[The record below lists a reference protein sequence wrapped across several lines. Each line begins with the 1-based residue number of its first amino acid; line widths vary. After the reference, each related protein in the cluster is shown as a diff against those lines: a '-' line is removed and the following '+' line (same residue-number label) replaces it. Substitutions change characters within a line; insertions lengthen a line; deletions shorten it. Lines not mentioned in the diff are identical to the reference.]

1 MNILILGM
9 PNVGKTSLYNLIT
22 NNKNNNIIH
31 DTIGTTRDWHVSPL
45 KSNSNID
52 VYDTPGIIN
61 QKSIVT
67 KNVNNI
73 IKKIDIF
80 VYVVDYKNNNYFIDK
95 EFINELRKFNKE
107 ILVIINKD
115 DNFKQDKKIDN
126 LGIENIFFISCSHN
140 IGINDFLNFLLKY
153 DIKENSIKKYD
164 FSLGLFGKTNVGK
177 STLLNKLVGFERSIV
192 SNKPKTTTDVVSS
205 SYNFKGNTYSI
216 KDTAGLIKKNKIDKN
231 SLDFYVTKK
240 TLSVIN
246 EIDLNIFL
254 IDIEQG
260 FDTQSKKIF
269 NLIYQKSNILLFLIN
284 KIDLIK
290 KNKKKIINELIK
302 DINYE
307 FSHSKNIKILPIS
320 TLSKKDIY
328 FLKNKIH
335 ELTLELDTN
344 ISTSQINKW
353 LNHVVE
359 NNSHPRIHGKE
370 VKFKYGTQ
378 VSSNPLTIKIF
389 SNFSK
394 EISKSYKRYLL
405 NNFYK
410 FFKIKSRNLKISITK
425 SKNPYNY

>member
-22 NNKNNNIIH
+22 NKNNNIIH
-31 DTIGTTRDWHVSPL
+31 DTIGTTRNWHVSPL

-61 QKSIVT
+61 QKSLVT
-67 KNVNNI
+67 KSVSNI

-80 VYVVDYKNNNYFIDK
+80 IYVIDYKDENYFIDK
-95 EFINELRKFNKE
+95 ELINEIRKFNKE

-126 LGIENIFFISCSHN
+126 LGIKNIFFISCSHN
-140 IGINDFLNFLLKY
+140 IGIQDFLDFLSKY
-153 DIKENSIKKYD
+153 DAKDNKLINYD
-164 FSLGLFGKTNVGK
+164 FTLGLFGKTNVGK

-192 SNKPKTTTDVVSS
+192 SNQPKTTTDIVSS

-240 TLSVIN
+240 TLSIIN
-246 EIDLNIFL
+246 EFNLNIFL

-269 NLIYQKSNILLFLIN
+269 NLIYQKSNILLFIIN
-284 KIDLIK
+284 KTDLVK
-290 KNKKKIINELIK
+290 KNKKKVINELIK

-307 FSHSKNIKILPIS
+307 FSQSKNIIIIPIS
-320 TLSKKDIY
+320 TLNKKDIL
-328 FLKNKIH
+328 FLKNKIR
-335 ELTLELDTN
+335 ELILEINKN

-359 NNSHPRIHGKE
+359 INSHPRINGKE

-378 VSSNPLTIKIF
+378 VSKNPLTIKIF
-389 SNFSK
+389 ANFSK
-394 EISKSYKRYLL
+394 EISNSYKKYLL
-405 NNFYK
+405 NNFYN
-410 FFKIKSRNLKISITK
+410 FFKIKSRNLKILFSK
-425 SKNPYNY
+425 SKNPYD